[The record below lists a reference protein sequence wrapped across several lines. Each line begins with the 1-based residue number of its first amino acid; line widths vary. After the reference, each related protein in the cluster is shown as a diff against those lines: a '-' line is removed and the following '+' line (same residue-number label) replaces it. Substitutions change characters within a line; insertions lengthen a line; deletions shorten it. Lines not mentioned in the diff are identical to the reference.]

1 MFFDSIY
8 SFVILLGV
16 LIFVHEFGHF
26 IVAKSFG
33 VKVLRFSLGFGP
45 VLLRK
50 QIGETEYVLSVVPL
64 GGYVKMQGDEGSSA
78 LEGEPDGDTSGAGA
92 DEEGPDDEQVAAKD
106 ESDEAEEEIDETR
119 SFSNRPVMQ
128 RIAIVAAGPVM
139 NLVTGFVLFS
149 FLSLFGDQ
157 IRLPAVGE
165 VTKGMPAE
173 AAGFQPGDLI
183 VSVDD
188 FDVET
193 WEEMQHLIMISDGSE
208 IVIELLRS
216 GELETVTVSPVK
228 YPDDDRMVVGIVW
241 SGEIKT
247 RSTLWYMAPVEGMR
261 RTWRV
266 TVQTVDVIGRMLSGK
281 GSKDEIGGPI
291 AIAAIAGQAMAM
303 GILSF
308 IHLTAL
314 ISINLAVLNLLP
326 IPVLDG
332 GHLVFFLVEAVRGR
346 PVGLRVREAAQ
357 QIGLMLLMA
366 LVIFIIYNDIMQVFF
381 KAG

>member
-1 MFFDSIY
+1 MFLDSIY

-26 IVAKSFG
+26 IVAKKLG
-33 VKVLRFSLGFGP
+33 IKVIRFSLGFGP

-50 QIGETEYVLSVVPL
+50 KMGETEYVLSVIPL
-64 GGYVKMQGDEGSSA
+64 GGYVKMHGDEGSSS
-78 LEGEPDGDTSGAGA
+78 LEGEECDAAQPDTDTDGEESEAA
-92 DEEGPDDEQVAAKD
+92 DSDDEVVDVA
-106 ESDEAEEEIDETR
+106 R
-119 SFSNRPVMQ
+119 SFSHRPVMQ

-139 NLVTGFVLFS
+139 NLVTGFVLLT

-165 VTKGMPAE
+165 VTEGMPAQ
-173 AAGFQPGDLI
+173 AAGIMPGDI
-183 VSVDD
+183 VTSVDGR
-188 FDVET
+188 DVET
-193 WEEMQHLIMISDGSE
+193 WEEMQSYIMMSDGSE
-208 IVIELLRS
+208 IKLELSRA
-216 GELETVTVSPVK
+216 GEPVAVQVSPIK
-228 YPDDDRMVVGIVW
+228 YPENDRMVVGIVW

-247 RSTLWYMAPVEGMR
+247 RSIAWYMAPVEGAR
-261 RTWRV
+261 RSWRV
-266 TVQTVDVIGRMLSGK
+266 TLQTVDVIGRMLTGR

-303 GILSF
+303 GVLAF

-332 GHLVFFLVEAVRGR
+332 GHLLFFIAEAVRGR
-346 PVGLRVREAAQ
+346 PVGVRVREVAQ
-357 QIGLMLLMA
+357 QVGLVLLLS
-366 LVIFIIYNDIMQVFF
+366 LVVFIIYNDIMQLV
-381 KAG
+381 ARSG